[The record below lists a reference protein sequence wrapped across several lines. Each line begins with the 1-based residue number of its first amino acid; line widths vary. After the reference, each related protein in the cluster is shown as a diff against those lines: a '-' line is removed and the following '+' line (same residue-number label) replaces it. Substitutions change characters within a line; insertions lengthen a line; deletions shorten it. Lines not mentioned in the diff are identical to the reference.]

1 MPKIVP
7 VVDDLCLY
15 EVEAIFEEVGVFLC
29 RGNVDRDYACY
40 ILVRSNPAHPTPHF
54 KDIDFE
60 RLTRIASVIRN
71 EVRRRNIAGDC
82 PMPSIHLGSRR
93 FYFEETYR

>member
-1 MPKIVP
+1 MPKTFP
-7 VVDDLCLY
+7 VVQDLCLY
-15 EVEAIFEEVGVFLC
+15 EVEAIFEEVGVLLR
-29 RGNVDRDYACY
+29 RGNVDGDYVCQ
-40 ILVRSNPAHPTPHF
+40 ILVRSNLAHPTPHF

-60 RLTRIASVIRN
+60 RLTRIACVIRN

-82 PMPSIHLGSRR
+82 PKPSIHVGARR